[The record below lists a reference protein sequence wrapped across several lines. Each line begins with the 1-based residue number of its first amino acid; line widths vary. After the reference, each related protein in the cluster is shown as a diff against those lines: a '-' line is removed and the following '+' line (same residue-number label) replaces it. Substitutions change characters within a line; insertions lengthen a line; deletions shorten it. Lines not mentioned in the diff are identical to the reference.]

1 MAYQLKDANDQ
12 PVKYQGQDVF
22 AHDQTGS
29 VKAVNKENRTLVI
42 VGTDES
48 KDRDGDIITV
58 KGWQMENFLKNPVFL
73 YAHNYSSVPI
83 GSATKV
89 IKRKDPARLEFHEK
103 FPTEGLYPF
112 ADMIF
117 ELFNEKI
124 LNASSVGF
132 IAIEHEPLEKDA
144 DSNEMFSRGRRY
156 LKQELLELSACPVP
170 SNPNALQNS
179 IKFMKSHTADDIA
192 LMMAGQT
199 DLNLQKDEVI
209 SELKA
214 KETEFIDENEIKSF
228 VPKNYT
234 IEKEEEFITAKG
246 EFEGVKEEIDEM
258 KKEIESI
265 EEKTGATLSSKN
277 KKRLSDALDLI
288 KQVIDEATKPE
299 EQNEEAEKEVT
310 INDVMDQINII
321 VSDID
326 SIKEYIDQ
334 TQSKDNGDEDIVE
347 EKDSLQDEYEK
358 ILSQDDHKDH
368 EVEDDNISDEE
379 IIKQIVLTLKEKL
392 EKKE

>member
-1 MAYQLKDANDQ
+1 MAYQLKDVKGE
-12 PVKYQGQDVF
+12 PVKHQGQDVF
-22 AHDQTGS
+22 AHDQIGS
-29 VKAVNKENRTLVI
+29 IKAVNRENRTLVI
-42 VGTDES
+42 TGTDES
-48 KDRDGDIITV
+48 KDRDGDIISMS
-58 KGWQMENFLKNPVFL
+58 GWKMDNFLKNPVFL

-132 IAIEHEPLEKDA
+132 IAIEHEPLEKD
-144 DSNEMFSRGRRY
+144 SNSDEMFSRGRRY

-179 IKFMKSHTADDIA
+179 MKFMKSHTADEIA
-192 LMMAGQT
+192 LLMSGQMEINLKK
-199 DLNLQKDEVI
+199 DQVLDELNV
-209 SELKA
+209 
-214 KETEFIDENEIKSF
+214 KEIEFIDENEIKSF
-228 VPKNYT
+228 VPNNYN

-246 EFEGVKEEIDEM
+246 EFEHIKEEIKDME
-258 KKEIESI
+258 KELDNI
-265 EEKTGATLSSKN
+265 EEKAGATLSSKN

-288 KQVIDEATKPE
+288 KQVIDEATKPD
-299 EQNEEAEKEVT
+299 EQNQEDEEKDITLV
-310 INDVMDQINII
+310 DVMDQIDII

-326 SIKEYIDQ
+326 DIKEYIE
-334 TQSKDNGDEDIVE
+334 TQSKDNGDEDIE

-358 ILSQDDHKDH
+358 VLSQDDNKDQ
-368 EVEDDNISDEE
+368 EEKADGLSAEDEE
-379 IIKQIVLTLKEKL
+379 IIKQVIANLKNTVK
-392 EKKE
+392 